1 MTHYQRIDPVQH
13 FIDLGLD
20 ESGRQVIGFNI
31 AAVKESSDT
40 FRQEITNQLVA
51 SGVGTFAGV
60 NGDIFRGA
68 LSKIPSSGGPYLHL
82 RETGGAGPM
91 HTQNEINPPA
101 VQRPSMMLTARATEY
116 SVADVM
122 IRAAYTAL
130 VGVRNTDLAP

>member
-40 FRQEITNQLVA
+40 FRQEITKQLVA
-51 SGVGTFAGV
+51 SGVGVFGT
-60 NGDIFRGA
+60 DIFRGA
-68 LSKIPSSGGPYLHL
+68 LAKIPTGIGPYLHL
-82 RETGGAGPM
+82 RETGGAEPM
-91 HTQNEINPPA
+91 HTHNEINPPA

>member
-1 MTHYQRIDPVQH
+1 MTHYQRIDPTQEP
-13 FIDLGLD
+13 IDLGLD

-51 SGVGTFAGV
+51 SGVGTFGV
-60 NGDIFRGA
+60 GGDIFRGA
-68 LSKIPSSGGPYLHL
+68 LAKIPSSGGPYLHL
-82 RETGGAGPM
+82 RETGGAAPM
-91 HTQNEINPPA
+91 HTHNEINPPA
-101 VQRPSMMLTARATEY
+101 VQRPSMLLTARATEY

>member
-1 MTHYQRIDPVQH
+1 MTHYQRIDPTQH

-31 AAVKESSDT
+31 GAVKESSDT
-40 FRQEITNQLVA
+40 FRQEITTQLVA
-51 SGVGTFAGV
+51 SGVGVFGV
-60 NGDIFRGA
+60 DIFRGA
-68 LSKIPSSGGPYLHL
+68 LSKIPSSGGPFLHL
-82 RETGGAGPM
+82 RETGGAAPM

-101 VQRPSMMLTARATEY
+101 VQRPSMLLTARATEY